1 MFYFICRNIA
11 MGTSSASG
19 RIGSFI
25 ALYIIW
31 LVSVGM
37 PGQTRRELMRVEK
50 TDDNFYYVFTLI
62 KYIG

>member
-1 MFYFICRNIA
+1 

-19 RIGSFI
+19 RVGSFI